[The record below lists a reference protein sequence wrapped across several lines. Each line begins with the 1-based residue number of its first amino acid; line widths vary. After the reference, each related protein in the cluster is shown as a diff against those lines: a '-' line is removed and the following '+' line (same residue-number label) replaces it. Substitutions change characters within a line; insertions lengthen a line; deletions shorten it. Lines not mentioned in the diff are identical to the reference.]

1 MLFIIYEYVVFI
13 VIFYRS
19 ILCKIFDNFNI
30 NSDYKEEFL
39 INYFFEIFG
48 IFIVVL
54 YKFWIMNILFCN
66 WGFVIFL

>member
-1 MLFIIYEYVVFI
+1 MLFIIYEYVIFI

-19 ILCKIFDNFNI
+19 ILCKIFEKFNI

-54 YKFWIMNILFCN
+54 YKFWIMNILFCY

>member
-1 MLFIIYEYVVFI
+1 MLFIIYEYVIFI

-54 YKFWIMNILFCN
+54 YKFWIMNILFCY